1 MLLKRLLFLL
11 LPIFI
16 VFSCKTDKRN
26 RSVIIQSGEPL
37 AVNYAKGFSIVQ
49 YEGYK
54 ILNVQDPWPE
64 ADKTYSYLLV
74 ENESKVP
81 SNIKYDHRI
90 HVPVSK
96 IVVTSTTHIPSL
108 EALNQES
115 SLVGFPGLEYISS
128 KNTRQRIKENKI
140 TELGKN
146 EAINTEVLIS
156 LEPDLVIGFAINDN
170 NKTFNTIEKSGI
182 PVVFNGDWVE
192 ESPLGKAEWIKFFGA
207 FFNKSEEAEQL
218 FQEVET
224 AYNDAREL
232 AKSAAE
238 RPNVLSG
245 SMYKDQWYVPYG
257 NAWQAQF
264 IKDANAEYIYS
275 DTKGSGSMALA
286 FETVLSEAQDTEF
299 WVAPGQ
305 FKSIEHLMETSSHY
319 NQFDAVKNRKVFTY
333 SNTTG
338 ETGGVLYYELA
349 PNRPDLVLKDL
360 ISIFHPELLP
370 DYKTTFFKPLK

>member
-1 MLLKRLLFLL
+1 LF
-11 LPIFI
+11 IFA
-16 VFSCKTDKRN
+16 CKTDRKN
-26 RSVIIQSGEPL
+26 PSDLNQSGDTL
-37 AVNYAKGFSIVQ
+37 AVNYAKGFTIVQ

-54 ILNVQDPWPE
+54 ILNVKNPWPD
-64 ADKTYSYLLV
+64 ADKTFSYLLV

-81 SNIKYDHRI
+81 SEIKFDHRI
-90 HVPVSK
+90 NVPVTK
-96 IVVTSTTHIPSL
+96 MVVTSTTHIPSL
-108 EALNQES
+108 EALNREN
-115 SLVGFPGLEYISS
+115 SLVGFPSLDYISS
-128 KNTRQRIKENKI
+128 KKTRQLIKENKI

-146 EAINTEVLIS
+146 EAINTEVLIT
-156 LEPDLVIGFAINDN
+156 LEPDVVIGFAVNGN
-170 NKTFNTIEKSGI
+170 NKSLNTIEKSGI
-182 PVVFNGDWVE
+182 PVVFNGDWIE

-207 FFNKSEEAEQL
+207 FFNLSQEAEQL
-218 FQEVET
+218 FKEVET
-224 AYNDAREL
+224 AYNDAKEM
-232 AKSAAE
+232 AKSSTV
-238 RPNVLSG
+238 RPSVLSG

-264 IKDANAEYIYS
+264 IKDANAEYIYAG
-275 DTKGSGSMALA
+275 TKGSGSMALS
-286 FETVLSEAQDTEF
+286 FETVLSEAQNTEF

-370 DYKTTFFKPLK
+370 DYETTFFKPLK

>member
-1 MLLKRLLFLL
+1 MKHLLFLFFS
-11 LPIFI
+11 IFFI
-16 VFSCKTDKRN
+16 FACKTDRKN
-26 RSVIIQSGEPL
+26 SSNLNQPGDTL
-37 AVNYAKGFSIVQ
+37 AVNYAKGFTIVQ

-54 ILNVQDPWPE
+54 ILNVKNPWPE
-64 ADKTYSYLLV
+64 ADKIYSYLLV
-74 ENESKVP
+74 ENKSKVP
-81 SNIKYDHRI
+81 SKIKYDHRI
-90 HVPVSK
+90 NIPVSK

-108 EALNQES
+108 EALNRES
-115 SLVGFPGLEYISS
+115 NLVGFPGLDYISS
-128 KNTRQRIKENKI
+128 EKTRQLIKENKI

-156 LEPDLVIGFAINDN
+156 LEPDVVIGFAVNGN

-207 FFNKSEEAEQL
+207 FFNLSEEAEQL
-218 FQEVET
+218 FNEVET
-224 AYNDAREL
+224 AYNDAKEL
-232 AKSAAE
+232 AKSSAE
-238 RPNVLSG
+238 RPSVLSG

-264 IKDANAEYIYS
+264 IKDANAEYIYAN
-275 DTKGSGSMALA
+275 TKGSGSMALA
-286 FETVLSEAQDTEF
+286 FETVLSDAQNTEF

-360 ISIFHPELLP
+360 ISIFHPKLLP
-370 DYKTTFFKPLK
+370 DYETTFFNPLK

>member
-1 MLLKRLLFLL
+1 
-11 LPIFI
+11 
-16 VFSCKTDKRN
+16 
-26 RSVIIQSGEPL
+26 
-37 AVNYAKGFSIVQ
+37 
-49 YEGYK
+49 
-54 ILNVQDPWPE
+54 
-64 ADKTYSYLLV
+64 
-74 ENESKVP
+74 VP
-81 SNIKYDHRI
+81 SKIKYDHRI
-90 HVPVSK
+90 NVPVSK

-108 EALNQES
+108 EALNRES
-115 SLVGFPGLEYISS
+115 SLVGFPSLDFISS
-128 KNTRQRIKENKI
+128 KKTRRLIKENKI

-156 LEPDLVIGFAINDN
+156 LEPDVVIGFAVNGN

-182 PVVFNGDWVE
+182 PVVFNGDWIE

-207 FFNKSEEAEQL
+207 FFNLSEEAEQL
-218 FQEVET
+218 FNDVET
-224 AYNDAREL
+224 AYNDAKEL
-232 AKSAAE
+232 AKSSGE
-238 RPNVLSG
+238 KPSVLAG

-264 IKDANAEYIYS
+264 IKDANAEYIYAH
-275 DTKGSGSMALA
+275 TKGSGSMALS
-286 FETVLSEAQDTEF
+286 FETVLSEAQNTEY

-305 FKSIEHLMETSSHY
+305 FKSIEHLRETSSHY
-319 NQFDAVKNRKVFTY
+319 NQFDAVKNQKVFTY

-370 DYKTTFFKPLK
+370 DYETTFFKPLK